1 VSHGP
6 EGLSSIITLNAVTLP
21 FFAVKLPRLNG
32 TRKRG
37 SLALPTRMAGNDNPG
52 NKLDR
57 CFRVRL
63 ARVRDVAGT
72 ISLAA
77 ISNLQASKDERLV
90 SFAVSQQAA

>member
-1 VSHGP
+1 MTILTKRTQGTAVDTAQGP
-6 EGLSSIITLNAVTLP
+6 
-21 FFAVKLPRLNG
+21 
-32 TRKRG
+32 G
-37 SLALPTRMAGNDNPG
+37 SLGRTLPTRMAGNDNPG

-77 ISNLQASKDERLV
+77 ISNLQATEDERLV
-90 SFAVSQQAA
+90 

>member
-1 VSHGP
+1 
-6 EGLSSIITLNAVTLP
+6 
-21 FFAVKLPRLNG
+21 
-32 TRKRG
+32 
-37 SLALPTRMAGNDNPG
+37 MAGNDNPG